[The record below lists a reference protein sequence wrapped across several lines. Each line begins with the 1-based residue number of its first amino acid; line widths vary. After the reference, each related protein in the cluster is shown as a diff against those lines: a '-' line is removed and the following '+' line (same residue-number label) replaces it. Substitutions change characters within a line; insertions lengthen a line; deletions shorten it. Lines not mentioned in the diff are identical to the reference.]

1 MIYLDN
7 AATTYPKPE
16 NVYREMDDI
25 SRRYAVNAGR
35 GSYKAAQKAV
45 KVIDDTRA
53 ALLRLLHAEGLA
65 DIVFTTSVTQALN
78 IILAGLDLKEK
89 DVIYISPYEHNAVV
103 RTLHMLQK
111 NIGFSVREMPL
122 TKTLEIDMGRLKYD
136 FAEKNPFAVI
146 VTAVSNVT
154 GYQLPVCD
162 IFQLAKKY
170 NAITITDA
178 AQAAGLIDMNFEKI
192 QADVI
197 CFAGHKTLY
206 GPFGIAGFAIKKGM
220 ELKQTFAGG
229 TGTHSLSP
237 EMPKNV
243 PERYE
248 AGSYNVVAMKGLYT
262 ALESLKQDEH
272 YRKISELTK
281 YAIDALEGVPSIKIL
296 GQTEEQ
302 IGIISIVVEG
312 YSSDEIGRILDE
324 EYDIAV
330 RTGYHCAPII
340 HKNLHDEEYNGTVR
354 IGIGYFNTKEDINR
368 LVEALNEL

>member
-16 NVYREMDDI
+16 IVYREMDDI
-25 SRRYAVNAGR
+25 SRNYAVNAGR

-53 ALLRLLHAEGLA
+53 ALLKLFHAEGIA

-78 IILAGLDLKEK
+78 IVIAGLDLKEN
-89 DVIYISPYEHNAVV
+89 DVVYISPYEHNAVV

-111 NIGFSVREMPL
+111 KVGFTVREMPL
-122 TKTLEIDMGRLKYD
+122 TKTLEIDLGKLEYD
-136 FAEKNPFAVI
+136 FAERHPSAVI

-154 GYQLPVCD
+154 GYQLPICD
-162 IFQLAKKY
+162 IFQLSKKY

-178 AQAAGLIDMNFEKI
+178 AQAAGLIDLNFDKI
-192 QADVI
+192 QADII

-220 ELKQTFAGG
+220 NLKQPFAGG
-229 TGTHSLSP
+229 TGRHSLSP
-237 EMPKNV
+237 EMPQNA

-248 AGSYNVVAMKGLYT
+248 AGSCNVVAMMGLYT
-262 ALESLKQDEH
+262 AMESLKQDEH
-272 YRKISELTK
+272 YRKISELTRYTK
-281 YAIDALEGVPSIKIL
+281 DVLSGIQGTKIL
-296 GQTEEQ
+296 GQTKEQ
-302 IGIISIVVEG
+302 ISIISIVVEG
-312 YSSDEIGRILDE
+312 YLSDEIGKILDE

-330 RTGYHCAPII
+330 RTGYHCAPLI
-340 HKNLHDEEYNGTVR
+340 HKYLRDETYEGTVR
-354 IGIGYFNTKEDINR
+354 IGLGYYNNEEDIDK
-368 LVEALNEL
+368 LAEALMSL